1 MNWRLHGL
9 RWSYCAFIAWSSL
22 QTLLAAQAGLHIWA
36 SHATHALLLSSVE
49 LLAIAAFL
57 VDRWALYAGVVLTV
71 VFAIAAV
78 LTVLEGQMPL
88 RFLYFAATAIY
99 LPAIIDRPRPVRT
112 AKDGER
118 AA

>member
-1 MNWRLHGL
+1 MNWRLYGL

-22 QTLLAAQAGLHIWA
+22 QTLLAAQAALHISA
-36 SHATHALLLSSVE
+36 GHAAHALLLSGVE

-57 VDRWALYAGVVLTV
+57 VDRWARSAGIVLTA
-71 VFAIAAV
+71 VFAIAAI
-78 LTVLEGQMPL
+78 LTALEGQMPL

-99 LPAIIDRPRPVRT
+99 LPAVIDQPRPVRR